1 MEWLL
6 LEKVFEGLA
15 RVGVA
20 RGSGGRRGA
29 GSVRLSIRGWRGI
42 FFDGHA
48 EFVEGTGVLCVL
60 RRDAFLDGL
69 GAFELRAGIEKAAL
83 LAAMQFGL
91 ALGTRSAGIE
101 SGCEDGAAIGTARA
115 RDGADHSGCT
125 GTELIGAARSASGR
139 LAVV

>member
-1 MEWLL
+1 MEWLRV
-6 LEKVFEGLA
+6 EKVVEGLA
-15 RVGVA
+15 RGGVA

-48 EFVEGTGVLCVL
+48 EFVEGAGVFCVL

-83 LAAMQFGL
+83 LTAMQFGL

-101 SGCEDGAAIGTARA
+101 SGREDAAAIGPTRA
-115 RDGADHSGCT
+115 REGACPPGSP
-125 GTELIGAARSASGR
+125 GTDL
-139 LAVV
+139 